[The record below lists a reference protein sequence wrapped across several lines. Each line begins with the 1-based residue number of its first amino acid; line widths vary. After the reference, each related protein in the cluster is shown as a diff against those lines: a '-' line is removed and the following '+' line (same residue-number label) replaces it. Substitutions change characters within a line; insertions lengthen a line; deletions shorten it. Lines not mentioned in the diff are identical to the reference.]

1 MNLFDVMYWNC
12 SCNIKQ
18 LGAKGGKVYVTI
30 TGKRL
35 SESGK
40 TVKTFKGK
48 NNDGSKGEVRRNLLF
63 CSMLKQNKKKA
74 RDSA

>member
-1 MNLFDVMYWNC
+1 MQY
-12 SCNIKQ
+12 NIKQ

-30 TGKRL
+30 TRKGM

-48 NNDGSKGEVRRNLLF
+48 K
-63 CSMLKQNKKKA
+63 
-74 RDSA
+74 